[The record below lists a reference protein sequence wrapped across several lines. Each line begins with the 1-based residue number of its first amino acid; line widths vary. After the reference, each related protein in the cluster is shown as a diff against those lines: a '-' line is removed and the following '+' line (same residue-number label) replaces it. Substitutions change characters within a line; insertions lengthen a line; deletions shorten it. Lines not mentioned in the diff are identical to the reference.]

1 MEEQKIL
8 NHADG
13 PDAASMNG
21 MSSLKVVIDVE
32 GKKKLYY
39 CLTKEIN
46 ECGLAHFHDIFVLF
60 VVVFVLIL
68 FLR

>member
-32 GKKKLYY
+32 GRKTL
-39 CLTKEIN
+39 L
-46 ECGLAHFHDIFVLF
+46 LSDQ
-60 VVVFVLIL
+60 
-68 FLR
+68 RDQ